1 MFNNVSEFANQ
12 VDFAMAFIIGISIV
26 MLIGVTAVMLYFI
39 FRYSHKRNPNPIQ
52 THGSMALETVWIVVP
67 TIIVI
72 GMFYVGY
79 ADFSENRGLL
89 DNPDNVVKVTG
100 QQFDWRFT
108 YENEVTLDTL
118 FVPVNKIT
126 RFDITSVD
134 VIHSFY
140 IPALRIKEDAVPG
153 RTNSYGINPLQ
164 MGSYDIACAEYC
176 GVNHWNMYTTI
187 NVVSQEEYDKWY
199 ASIAPKEEVATD
211 TDNTKDEENTVENAT
226 TEESTENVATE
237 EKEEIKN

>member
-26 MLIGVTAVMLYFI
+26 MLIGVTVVMLYFV
-39 FRYSHKRNPNPIQ
+39 FKYSHKRNPNPIQ

-79 ADFSENRGLL
+79 ADFSDNRGLL
-89 DNPDNVVKVTG
+89 DNPDNVIKVTG

-153 RTNSYGINPLQ
+153 RTNSYGINPLII
-164 MGSYDIACAEYC
+164 GSYDIACAEYC
-176 GVNHWNMYTTI
+176 GVNHWNMYTKI
-187 NVVSQEEYDKWY
+187 NVVSQQDYDNWY
-199 ASIAPKEEVATD
+199 ATIAPKEEVAEEKSKEE
-211 TDNTKDEENTVENAT
+211 TKEMNSEKA
-226 TEESTENVATE
+226 TEEVATE

>member
-72 GMFYVGY
+72 AMFYVGY
-79 ADFSENRGLL
+79 ADFSENRELL
-89 DNPDNVVKVTG
+89 DNPDNVIKVTG

-108 YENEVTLDTL
+108 YENDVTLDTL
-118 FVPVNKIT
+118 FVPVDKIT
-126 RFDITSVD
+126 RFDITSLD

-140 IPALRIKEDAVPG
+140 IPSLRIKEDAVPG
-153 RTNSYGINPLQ
+153 RTNSYGINPLII
-164 MGSYDIACAEYC
+164 GSYDIACAEYC
-176 GVNHWNMYTTI
+176 GVRHWDMYTKI
-187 NVVSQEEYDKWY
+187 NVVSQSDYDKWY
-199 ASIAPKEEVATD
+199 ASITPKEEVAEEKN
-211 TDNTKDEENTVENAT
+211 DNKNDEKSI
-226 TEESTENVATE
+226 ESTEKVATE
-237 EKEEIKN
+237 VKEEVKN